1 MGYKAIDVH
10 AHFGVYDRA
19 VDAATRSLWR
29 DFFSGDIHTVLA
41 RAHAVN
47 IVSTFVSPLSALLP
61 DGGDPIAGNRES
73 VKTAEALPEFR
84 FWVVLNPE
92 IPETWRQT
100 EELVSHPQC
109 VGIKIH
115 PVEHSYQIKDHGE
128 RIFAFAAE
136 QATPVL
142 SHSGEAGSLPK
153 DFVPFLNRFPEL
165 PFIFAHLGH
174 SEAADLSWQVKA
186 IQRCNGSNVY
196 VDTSSSNSIK
206 SGLVE
211 WAVREIGS
219 EKILF
224 GTDTPLYSAASQKAR
239 IEHAEISDQDKQN
252 IFCRNAQRLF
262 GEKL

>member
-10 AHFGVYDRA
+10 AHYGVYDRA
-19 VDAATRSLWR
+19 VKTATRSLWK

-41 RAHAVN
+41 RAHAAD
-47 IVSTFVSPLSALLP
+47 IEFTLVSPLRGLMPS
-61 DGGDPIAGNRES
+61 GGDPVAGNEES
-73 VKTAEALPEFR
+73 VTTAEALPEFR

-92 IPETWRQT
+92 IPETWQQT
-100 EELVSHPQC
+100 EEVVAHPQC

-115 PVEHSYQIKDHGE
+115 PVEHNYQIKDHGE
-128 RIFAFAAE
+128 KIFTFAE
-136 QATPVL
+136 KLGVPIL

-153 DFVPFLNRFPEL
+153 DFVAFLNRFPDV

-174 SEAADLSWQVKA
+174 SETVDLTWQVEA

-239 IEHAEISDQDKQN
+239 IEHAEMAEEDKQN
-252 IFCRNAQRLF
+252 IFFRNAQRLF
-262 GEKL
+262 REKL